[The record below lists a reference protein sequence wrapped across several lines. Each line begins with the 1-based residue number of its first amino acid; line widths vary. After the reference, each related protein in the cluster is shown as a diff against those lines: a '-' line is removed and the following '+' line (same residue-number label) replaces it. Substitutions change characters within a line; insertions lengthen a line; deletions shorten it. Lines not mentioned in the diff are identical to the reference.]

1 MYYAVWAIVFPKGV
15 LCSVWVLSGVEDVL
29 VEGGGVLLGPG
40 EFAVDDSHRM
50 FFEGRME
57 RRTDEWSE

>member
-1 MYYAVWAIVFPKGV
+1 M
-15 LCSVWVLSGVEDVL
+15 WVLSGVEDVL